1 MRFFRKSWKYQ
12 VTTVIKYL
20 FLILVAIVSLYPFIW
35 VLISS
40 FKDNNSIFG
49 DPFGLPVKIAFE
61 KGYLRGAVL
70 STRGPGWTGRWC
82 IG

>member
-61 KGYLRGAVL
+61 NYQCSKANDH
-70 STRGPGWTGRWC
+70 T
-82 IG
+82 I